1 MLFKVNNR
9 EDELLLEVDKKF
21 ENIFFKEDIIK
32 ESENLPNK
40 IKIFLEKGKSIE
52 KEYYTN
58 DNNKLFLL
66 INYFIFIENK
76 IKEINKINGII
87 QKNNKS
93 NNK

>member
-32 ESENLPNK
+32 ESEILPNK

-58 DNNKLFLL
+58 DNNKLCLL
-66 INYFIFIENK
+66 INDFICIENK